1 MHNGFGSS
9 HVGDELYN
17 HFHLMPK
24 SEWDAMQQRIRKQ
37 RAWPDAMKMMRNA
50 LEEKPLNEGI
60 QPQQTLHRVYALEDL
75 C

>member
-1 MHNGFGSS
+1 
-9 HVGDELYN
+9 
-17 HFHLMPK
+17 MPK